1 MCSACFKP
9 VYPMERMTAGTS
21 IFHHSCFCCKYCQ
34 KKLSLCNYAALLGE
48 FYCIFHYQQLFREK
62 GNYEGFGRKQ
72 HKDQWLQKN
81 AQLPTEP
88 EHNEEMACRDSKREP
103 STSEGS
109 QSPADLSTPVQKQT
123 LESRSD
129 PPNKLRVSWPPPTNA
144 GEKLHTSPKD
154 TEKNKARGGFT
165 DTKLALEQNK
175 DVSESESPDKILSQ
189 LIKSDA
195 SKTLTL
201 SPFILGKEKASPIF
215 PTQAKKGVELKSLG
229 QVKQTAAVSVP
240 DKPQTVSSKSG
251 KVSAKIAMFQD
262 STPTKGNHISP
273 SNKNNEQ
280 MPLSGKT
287 IKSVNFLEDKT
298 MQHSMVKVTNSD
310 RNSNTENDNYRS
322 QLKTNQNSEVDSSP
336 AASAPNERPKPL
348 VSSEVK
354 TKHSPA
360 SLNVKAGLFTEQ
372 GENNHLSE
380 THMTTVD
387 RSVKE
392 GLSYSSVESKF
403 IQSEHITT
411 TPTNTTKAL
420 EPNLSVYNKEET
432 SMKHSHSEV
441 NHPAVCD
448 ESLPKRNT
456 EMKTDVIDTS
466 NADLKDTDPNTEG
479 NQPSTPGQN
488 SLTPNSEEKG
498 SISENNVTSSMPSV
512 NGNSEKTEKE
522 TESSPKKIDALS
534 TSISKGKENGKTHA
548 RKESWSKATGVGKS
562 PFLKLFN
569 PGSKDNMDKKE
580 QTESK
585 KPEAKPRSVL
595 GKLFQSSSEKGKESR
610 KERENETNSPK
621 EALEKAEGKE
631 QAEPKEEIL
640 HKDNK
645 NAMPAEEHE
654 HGRSSV
660 PTEAQDTLGIESEQI
675 RQNIDV
681 NLIENIS
688 NGSSSENINQ
698 YRSAEPLLAETE
710 TKVRSSDKN
719 INNTIKSKEVDL
731 SLSTPEQKMHTFDSN
746 LVKDMSS
753 SSLPEIANSF
763 EDSETLL
770 TQTETNFNS
779 TERNISITL
788 TSMDPAFNLNTSTPD
803 QTEHSLDSNLV
814 HDMSNSS
821 PVGTVN
827 PFGES
832 ETLLTQ
838 TETNFNSTER
848 NISITL
854 TSMDPA
860 FNLNT
865 STPDQTEHSLDSNLG
880 QDMSNSSPIETVN
893 PFGPPEPELTEDVS
907 NVEKTVPSMEADVNW
922 SCHISEQGSPN
933 SSSPSD
939 TTDPYVPR
947 ESVLTQTETH
957 VRNIEN
963 TEILD
968 SQTETMHSVQS
979 LAFENAGNPFGL
991 EQPSAKPIEDH
1002 LDIFG
1007 TSTEPMFPNPSPA
1020 LSSAK
1025 SDQFNIFNLNVGCEQ
1040 LEGSSSPFDPSQASL
1055 LQAEVNTITQDDTL
1069 DIFSTNI
1076 QSTPLSNVDLFGAD
1090 FTGLDSFSG
1099 QSSSSFPEDIFG
1111 VGDFSIAGS
1120 AFSETATQAISTN
1133 NFDAIFGLEQTTVS
1147 NPSVPAV
1154 QGDLFSDDIFGSQS
1168 LIAPAP
1174 TQPTTENALDGLLD
1188 PVFDSTILTAMADQ
1202 KNNNQWLD
1210 DFLG

>member
-9 VYPMERMTAGTS
+9 VYPMERTTAGTS
-21 IFHHSCFCCKYCQ
+21 IFHHSCFCCKHCQ

-62 GNYEGFGRKQ
+62 GNYDEGFGRKQ

-175 DVSESESPDKILSQ
+175 DVSESESPDKMLSR
-189 LIKSDA
+189 LVKSDS

-201 SPFILGKEKASPIF
+201 SPFILGKQKASPVF
-215 PTQAKKGVELKSLG
+215 PTQAKNGVELKSLE

-251 KVSAKIAMFQD
+251 KVSAMIAKFQD
-262 STPTKGNHISP
+262 STPTKGSHISP

-280 MPLSGKT
+280 TPLSGKT

-298 MQHSMVKVTNSD
+298 MQTSMVKVTKSD
-310 RNSNTENDNYRS
+310 RNSNTENENYRS

-336 AASAPNERPKPL
+336 AASAPNEGSKPL

-360 SLNVKAGLFTEQ
+360 SLNVKAGLFTEPV
-372 GENNHLSE
+372 ENNHLSE

-411 TPTNTTKAL
+411 TPTNTTKAI

-448 ESLPKRNT
+448 ESLPKRKI

-498 SISENNVTSSMPSV
+498 SFTENNVTNSMPSV

-569 PGSKDNMDKKE
+569 PGSKDNIDKKE

-595 GKLFQSSSEKGKESR
+595 GKLFQSSSEKGKETK

-645 NAMPAEEHE
+645 NAMPAEEHQ

-660 PTEAQDTLGIESEQI
+660 PTETQDTLGIESEQI

-698 YRSAEPLLAETE
+698 YRSAEPLLAEAE

-719 INNTIKSKEVDL
+719 INNTIKSKEADL
-731 SLSTPEQKMHTFDSN
+731 SL
-746 LVKDMSS
+746 
-753 SSLPEIANSF
+753 
-763 EDSETLL
+763 
-770 TQTETNFNS
+770 
-779 TERNISITL
+779 
-788 TSMDPAFNLNTSTPD
+788 
-803 QTEHSLDSNLV
+803 
-814 HDMSNSS
+814 SNSS

-838 TETNFNSTER
+838 TETNFNSAER

-860 FNLNT
+860 FNLNI
-865 STPDQTEHSLDSNLG
+865 STPDQTEHSLDSNLVH
-880 QDMSNSSPIETVN
+880 DMSNSSPIETVN
-893 PFGPPEPELTEDVS
+893 PFGESETVLTQTETNFNSAERNISITLTSMDPAFNLNISTPDQTEHSLDSNLVHNMSNSSPVGTVNPFGLPEPELTEDVS
-907 NVEKTVPSMEADVNW
+907 NVEKTVPSMEADVNS

-939 TTDPYVPR
+939 TTDPYVPC
-947 ESVLTQTETH
+947 ESVLTQTESH

-963 TEILD
+963 TETLD

-1007 TSTEPMFPNPSPA
+1007 TSTEPVFPNTSPA
-1020 LSSAK
+1020 LSSAE
-1025 SDQFNIFNLNVGCEQ
+1025 SDQFNIFNLNVGSEQ
-1040 LEGSSSPFDPSQASL
+1040 LEGSSTPFDPSQASL
-1055 LQAEVNTITQDDTL
+1055 MQAEVNTITLDDTL

-1120 AFSETATQAISTN
+1120 ASSETATQAISTN
-1133 NFDAIFGLEQTTVS
+1133 NFDDIFGLVQTTVS
-1147 NPSVPAV
+1147 SPSVPAV

-1174 TQPTTENALDGLLD
+1174 TQPNTENALDGLLD

>member
-1 MCSACFKP
+1 FQSPVQDMCSACFKP
-9 VYPMERMTAGTS
+9 VYPMERTTAGTS
-21 IFHHSCFCCKYCQ
+21 IFHHSCFCCKHCQ

-62 GNYEGFGRKQ
+62 GNYDEGFGRKQ

-175 DVSESESPDKILSQ
+175 DVSESESPDKMLSR
-189 LIKSDA
+189 LVKSDS

-201 SPFILGKEKASPIF
+201 SPFILGKQKASPVF
-215 PTQAKKGVELKSLG
+215 PTQAKNGVELKSLE

-251 KVSAKIAMFQD
+251 KVSAMIAKFQD
-262 STPTKGNHISP
+262 STPTKGSHISP

-280 MPLSGKT
+280 TPLSGKT

-298 MQHSMVKVTNSD
+298 MQTSMVKVTKSD
-310 RNSNTENDNYRS
+310 RNSNTENENYRS

-336 AASAPNERPKPL
+336 AASAPNEGSKPL

-360 SLNVKAGLFTEQ
+360 SLNVKAGLFTEPV
-372 GENNHLSE
+372 ENNHLSE

-411 TPTNTTKAL
+411 TPTNTTKAI

-448 ESLPKRNT
+448 ESLPKRKI

-569 PGSKDNMDKKE
+569 PGSKDNIDKKE

-595 GKLFQSSSEKGKESR
+595 GKLFQSSSEKGKETK

-645 NAMPAEEHE
+645 NAMPAEEHQ

-660 PTEAQDTLGIESEQI
+660 PTEAQDTL
-675 RQNIDV
+675 
-681 NLIENIS
+681 
-688 NGSSSENINQ
+688 
-698 YRSAEPLLAETE
+698 
-710 TKVRSSDKN
+710 
-719 INNTIKSKEVDL
+719 
-731 SLSTPEQKMHTFDSN
+731 
-746 LVKDMSS
+746 
-753 SSLPEIANSF
+753 
-763 EDSETLL
+763 
-770 TQTETNFNS
+770 
-779 TERNISITL
+779 
-788 TSMDPAFNLNTSTPD
+788 D

-821 PVGTVN
+821 PIETVN

-832 ETLLTQ
+832 ETVLTQ
-838 TETNFNSTER
+838 TETNFNSAER

-860 FNLNT
+860 FNLNI
-865 STPDQTEHSLDSNLG
+865 STPDQTEHSLDSNLVHN
-880 QDMSNSSPIETVN
+880 MSNSSPVGTVN
-893 PFGPPEPELTEDVS
+893 PFGLPEPELTEDVS
-907 NVEKTVPSMEADVNW
+907 NVEKTVPSMEADVNS

-939 TTDPYVPR
+939 TTDPYVPC
-947 ESVLTQTETH
+947 ESVLTQTESH

-963 TEILD
+963 TETLD

-1007 TSTEPMFPNPSPA
+1007 TSTEPVFPNTSPA
-1020 LSSAK
+1020 LSSAE
-1025 SDQFNIFNLNVGCEQ
+1025 SDQFNIFNLNVGSEQ
-1040 LEGSSSPFDPSQASL
+1040 LEGSSTPFDPSQASL
-1055 LQAEVNTITQDDTL
+1055 MQAEVNTITLDDTL

-1120 AFSETATQAISTN
+1120 ASSETATQAISTN
-1133 NFDAIFGLEQTTVS
+1133 NFDDIFGLVQTTVS
-1147 NPSVPAV
+1147 SPSVPAV

-1174 TQPTTENALDGLLD
+1174 TQPNTENALDGLLD